1 VLRARFL
8 EGSRGR
14 LFSVGVQPPELPGP
28 HHWVLVIPPLLEE
41 LNKSRRT
48 LHLLGQALAARGIG
62 CLLPDLYGTGDSAGD
77 IGDATWDTWIADL
90 NGVHAWLLGQGAV
103 RVDLLTL
110 RGGALL
116 TRDWLAAAPLRVPR
130 LILWQPII
138 SGAQLVQQWLRLRL
152 AAGLVR
158 GSRATAAALRER
170 MAVDGWIEIAGYRL
184 SAALMARLEETSLTP
199 PDADRVGAVDWFAL
213 VTTPDQALPPAV
225 QRCTRAWSEAGLPL
239 GVQPIVGDTFWATPE
254 IVEAVALIASTV
266 SRLEQVRDAPD

>member
-1 VLRARFL
+1 VLRAHFL
-8 EGSRGR
+8 EGPRGR
-14 LFSVGVQPPELPGP
+14 LFCVGVQPPEQPGP
-28 HHWVLVIPPLLEE
+28 QHWVLVIPPLLEE

-103 RVDLLTL
+103 RVDLLAL

-116 TRDWLAAAPLRVPR
+116 TRDWLAAAPIRVPR

-138 SGAQLVQQWLRLRL
+138 SGAQLVQQLLRLRL

-158 GSRATAAALRER
+158 GSRATTIALRER
-170 MAVDGWIEIAGYRL
+170 MALDGWIEIAGYRL
-184 SAALMARLEETSLTP
+184 SAALMARLEATSLTP

-213 VTTPDQALPPAV
+213 VTTPDQVLPPAV

-254 IVEAVALIASTV
+254 IVEAVTLIASTV